1 MNLSQLFT
9 GASRGESRVGEMTG
23 RASTVAQNLHTA
35 EVNRQIRSLVPG
47 QTLRGEIVSRNGG
60 EIQIRISEDMVLNA
74 KVDQSIHLDI
84 GQNVTFEVKS
94 NGAALSLSPLF
105 TNISADVNVLKA
117 LEMAGL
123 PVNETSV
130 SMTKQLMEAGLPVN
144 RSSLQQIYREINS
157 FPEYEVSDVIN
168 LHRLQLPV
176 NETNLQQMAAYRN
189 MNHQLLNAISDVLE
203 LLPQAAEAMQE
214 SGNTDGWTALYR
226 ALLPQ
231 MPETAETAEMTEAP
245 EAVPTP
251 ETAKTPQETEADMR
265 QAASEIAQRSLPEA
279 GQTITEKALQEITE
293 GTVQQTGPENNVET
307 QRVSADVQRILG
319 FIERMELSPQEK
331 AQLTEQFLQLA
342 KGGAEE
348 DSFFKLAQNLLELAD
363 RGGQTGRAVR
373 ELFSDKA
380 FQKLFTE
387 QLKEQWTLRPEEVAQ
402 SEKVEELYRR
412 MDRQLKGL
420 QMALDAGG
428 QGESAAFKAV
438 TNLSQNLDFMN
449 QINQMYSYI
458 QLPLQLKGSDAHG
471 DLYVYTNKRSLAE
484 NDGKVSALL
493 HLDMEHLGALD
504 VYVTMESGKVATKFT
519 VADDAT
525 LDFLETHMDI
535 LTQRLKK
542 RGYDCSVSMTTAE
555 KKEPSAAGGLA
566 PLLQQTGGG
575 LVTRYAFDVRT

>member
-9 GASRGESRVGEMTG
+9 GASRGDNRVGEMPG
-23 RASTVAQNLHTA
+23 RSTLAQNLHTA
-35 EVNRQIRSLVPG
+35 DVNRQIRSLVPG

-60 EIQIRISEDMVLNA
+60 EIQIRISDDMVLNA
-74 KVDQSIHLDI
+74 RVDQNIHLDI

-94 NGAALSLSPLF
+94 NGSALSLSPLF

-144 RSSLQQIYREINS
+144 RGSLLQIYREINS

-176 NETNLQQMAAYRN
+176 NEANLQQMAAYRN
-189 MNHQLLNAISDVLE
+189 MNHQLLHSISDVLE
-203 LLPQAAEAMQE
+203 LLPQSAEAMQE
-214 SGNTDGWTALYR
+214 SGNADGWTALYR

-231 MPETAETAEMTEAP
+231 TAETGEIPEAMPAP
-245 EAVPTP
+245 ETVQ
-251 ETAKTPQETEADMR
+251 TPQETEASMR

-279 GQTITEKALQEITE
+279 GQTVTEKTIQEITE
-293 GTVQQTGPENNVET
+293 GAAQQISPDGSNET
-307 QRVSADVQRILG
+307 QQVSADVQRMLA
-319 FIERMELSPQEK
+319 FVERMELPPQEK
-331 AQLTEQFLQLA
+331 MQLTEQFLQLVQ
-342 KGGAEE
+342 GGTEHG
-348 DSFFKLAQNLLELAD
+348 SFFQLAEKLLELAD

-373 ELFSDKA
+373 EIFSDKA
-380 FQKLFTE
+380 FQKLLTE

-412 MDRQLKGL
+412 MNRQLRGL
-420 QMALDAGG
+420 LQALDTGG

-449 QINQMYSYI
+449 QINQMYSYV

-484 NDGKVSALL
+484 NDGRVSALL

-504 VYVTMESGKVATKFT
+504 VYVTLESGKVATKFT

-525 LDFLETHMDI
+525 LDFLEAHMDI

-542 RGYDCSVSMTTAE
+542 RGYDCSVSMMTAQ
-555 KKEPSAAGGLA
+555 KKEPPAAGGLA

-575 LVTRYAFDVRT
+575 LLTRYAFDVRT

>member
-23 RASTVAQNLHTA
+23 RATVAQNLHTA
-35 EVNRQIRSLVPG
+35 DVNRQIRSLVPG

-144 RSSLQQIYREINS
+144 RNSLQQIYREINS

-203 LLPQAAEAMQE
+203 LLPQSAEAMQE
-214 SGNTDGWTALYR
+214 SGNADGWTALYR
-226 ALLPQ
+226 ALLPE
-231 MPETAETAEMTEAP
+231 MAETAEMAETP

-251 ETAKTPQETEADMR
+251 ETAQTPQATEEGIR
-265 QAASEIAQRSLPEA
+265 QAASEIAQGSLPEA
-279 GQTITEKALQEITE
+279 GQTTAEKIVQEITE
-293 GTVQQTGPENNVET
+293 GTVQQTSPENNQET
-307 QRVSADVQRILG
+307 QRVGADVQRMLG
-319 FIERMELSPQEK
+319 LIERMELSSQEK
-331 AQLTEQFLQLA
+331 TQLTEQFLQLA
-342 KGGAEE
+342 QDGTEKG
-348 DSFFKLAQNLLELAD
+348 SFFKLAQNLLELAD

-373 ELFSDKA
+373 EIFSDKA

-387 QLKEQWTLRPEEVAQ
+387 QLKEQWTLRPEDVAQ

-420 QMALDAGG
+420 QLALDTGG

-504 VYVTMESGKVATKFT
+504 VYVTLESGKVATKFT

-525 LDFLETHMDI
+525 LDFLEAHMDI

>member
-23 RASTVAQNLHTA
+23 RATVAQNLHTA
-35 EVNRQIRSLVPG
+35 DVNRQIRSLVPG

-144 RSSLQQIYREINS
+144 RNSLQQIYREINS

-203 LLPQAAEAMQE
+203 LLPQSAEAMQE
-214 SGNTDGWTALYR
+214 SGNADGWTALYR

-231 MPETAETAEMTEAP
+231 MAGAAETAEMAGAP

-251 ETAKTPQETEADMR
+251 ETAQTPQATEEGIR
-265 QAASEIAQRSLPEA
+265 QAASEIAQGSLPEA
-279 GQTITEKALQEITE
+279 GQTTAEKIIQEITE
-293 GTVQQTGPENNVET
+293 GTVQQTSQEP
-307 QRVSADVQRILG
+307 QRVGADVQRMLG
-319 FIERMELSPQEK
+319 LIERMELSPHEK
-331 AQLTEQFLQLA
+331 TQLTEQFLQLA
-342 KGGAEE
+342 QDGTEKG
-348 DSFFKLAQNLLELAD
+348 SFFKLAQNLLELAD

-373 ELFSDKA
+373 EIFSDKA

-387 QLKEQWTLRPEEVAQ
+387 QLKEQWTLRPEDVAQ

-420 QMALDAGG
+420 QLALDTGG

-504 VYVTMESGKVATKFT
+504 VYVTLESGKVATKFT

-525 LDFLETHMDI
+525 LDFLEAHMDI

>member
-9 GASRGESRVGEMTG
+9 GASRGDNRVGEMPG
-23 RASTVAQNLHTA
+23 RSTLAQNLHTA
-35 EVNRQIRSLVPG
+35 DVNRQIRSLVPG

-60 EIQIRISEDMVLNA
+60 EIQIRISDDMVLNA
-74 KVDQSIHLDI
+74 RVDQNIHLDI

-94 NGAALSLSPLF
+94 NGSALSLSPLF

-144 RSSLQQIYREINS
+144 RGSLQQIYREINS

-176 NETNLQQMAAYRN
+176 NEANLQQMAAYRN
-189 MNHQLLNAISDVLE
+189 MNHQLLHSISDVLE

-214 SGNTDGWTALYR
+214 SGSADGWTALYR

-231 MPETAETAEMTEAP
+231 TAETGEVP
-245 EAVPTP
+245 EAMPAS
-251 ETAKTPQETEADMR
+251 ETVQTPQETEASMR

-279 GQTITEKALQEITE
+279 GQTVTEKTIQEITE
-293 GTVQQTGPENNVET
+293 GAAQQISPDGSNET
-307 QRVSADVQRILG
+307 QQVSADVQRMLA
-319 FIERMELSPQEK
+319 FVERMELPPQEK
-331 AQLTEQFLQLA
+331 MQLTEQFLQLVQ
-342 KGGAEE
+342 GGTEHG
-348 DSFFKLAQNLLELAD
+348 SFFQLAEKLLELAD

-373 ELFSDKA
+373 EIFSDKA
-380 FQKLFTE
+380 FQKLLTE

-412 MDRQLKGL
+412 MNRQLRGL
-420 QMALDAGG
+420 LQALDTGG

-449 QINQMYSYI
+449 QINQMYSYV

-484 NDGKVSALL
+484 NDGRVSALL

-504 VYVTMESGKVATKFT
+504 VYVTLESGKVATKFT

-525 LDFLETHMDI
+525 LDFLEAHMDI

-542 RGYDCSVSMTTAE
+542 RGYDCSVSMMTAE
-555 KKEPSAAGGLA
+555 KKEPPAAGGLA

-575 LVTRYAFDVRT
+575 LLTRYAFDVRT

>member
-9 GASRGESRVGEMTG
+9 GASRGENRVGEMPG
-23 RASTVAQNLHTA
+23 RSTLAQNLHTA
-35 EVNRQIRSLVPG
+35 DVNRQIRSLVPG

-60 EIQIRISEDMVLNA
+60 EIQIRISDDMVLNA
-74 KVDQSIHLDI
+74 RVDQSIHLDI

-94 NGAALSLSPLF
+94 NGSALSLSPLF

-144 RSSLQQIYREINS
+144 RNSLQQIYREINS

-189 MNHQLLNAISDVLE
+189 MNHQLRHAISDVLE

-214 SGNTDGWTALYR
+214 SGSTDGWTALYR

-231 MPETAETAEMTEAP
+231 VTETGDAP
-245 EAVPTP
+245 EAMPVP
-251 ETAKTPQETEADMR
+251 ENVQTPQEIEANMR
-265 QAASEIAQRSLPEA
+265 QAAAEIAQESLPEA
-279 GQTITEKALQEITE
+279 GQTTVTEEAIQELTE
-293 GTVQQTGPENNVET
+293 GTAQQINPESGQET
-307 QRVSADVQRILG
+307 QPVSADVQRMLA
-319 FIERMELSPQEK
+319 FVERMELSPQEK
-331 AQLTEQFLQLA
+331 TQLTEQFLQLA
-342 KGGAEE
+342 QGGKENG
-348 DSFFKLAQNLLELAD
+348 SFFQLAEKLLGLAD

-373 ELFSDKA
+373 EIFSDKA

-412 MDRQLKGL
+412 MNRQLRGL
-420 QMALDAGG
+420 LQALDTGG

-449 QINQMYSYI
+449 QINQMYSYV

-484 NDGKVSALL
+484 SDGKVSALL

-504 VYVTMESGKVATKFT
+504 VYVTLESGRVATKFT

-525 LDFLETHMDI
+525 LDFLEAHMDI

-542 RGYDCSVSMTTAE
+542 RGYDCSVSLTTAE

-575 LVTRYAFDVRT
+575 LLTRYAFDVRT

>member
-9 GASRGESRVGEMTG
+9 GASRGESHIGEMTG
-23 RASTVAQNLHTA
+23 RATVAQNLHTA
-35 EVNRQIRSLVPG
+35 DVNRQIRSLVPG

-157 FPEYEVSDVIN
+157 FPEYEASDVIN

-214 SGNTDGWTALYR
+214 SGNADGWTALYR

-231 MPETAETAEMTEAP
+231 MAETAETAEAP

-251 ETAKTPQETEADMR
+251 ETAQTPQEIEEGMR
-265 QAASEIAQRSLPEA
+265 QAASEIARRSLPEA
-279 GQTITEKALQEITE
+279 GQTTLEKTVLEIAE
-293 GTVQQTGPENNVET
+293 GTVQQTSTENSQGT
-307 QRVSADVQRILG
+307 QRVGADVQRMLG
-319 FIERMELSPQEK
+319 LIERMELSPHEK
-331 AQLTEQFLQLA
+331 TQLTEQFLQLA
-342 KGGAEE
+342 QDGTEKG
-348 DSFFKLAQNLLELAD
+348 SFFKLAQNLLVLAD
-363 RGGQTGRAVR
+363 RRGQTGRAVR
-373 ELFSDKA
+373 EIFSDRA

-387 QLKEQWTLRPEEVAQ
+387 QLKEQWTLRPEDVAQ
-402 SEKVEELYRR
+402 SEKVVELYRR

-420 QMALDAGG
+420 QLALDTGG

-525 LDFLETHMDI
+525 LDFLEAHMDI
-535 LTQRLKK
+535 LTQRLKR
-542 RGYDCSVSMTTAE
+542 RGYDCSVSMTTAK

>member
-157 FPEYEVSDVIN
+157 FPEYEVSDVSN

-189 MNHQLLNAISDVLE
+189 MNHQLLHSISDVLE

-214 SGNTDGWTALYR
+214 SGNADGWTALYR

-231 MPETAETAEMTEAP
+231 TAETGEIPEAMPAP
-245 EAVPTP
+245 ETVQ
-251 ETAKTPQETEADMR
+251 TPQETEASMR

-279 GQTITEKALQEITE
+279 GQTVTEKTIQEITE
-293 GTVQQTGPENNVET
+293 GAAQQISPDGSNET
-307 QRVSADVQRILG
+307 QQVSADVQRMLA
-319 FIERMELSPQEK
+319 FVERMELPPQEK
-331 AQLTEQFLQLA
+331 MQLTEQFLQLVQ
-342 KGGAEE
+342 GGTEHGSFLQLAE
-348 DSFFKLAQNLLELAD
+348 KLLELAD

-373 ELFSDKA
+373 EIFSDKA
-380 FQKLFTE
+380 FQKLLTE

-412 MDRQLKGL
+412 MNRQLRGL
-420 QMALDAGG
+420 LQALDTGG

-449 QINQMYSYI
+449 QINQMYSYV

-504 VYVTMESGKVATKFT
+504 VYVTLESGKVATKFT

-525 LDFLETHMDI
+525 LDFLEAHMDI

>member
-9 GASRGESRVGEMTG
+9 GASRGDNRVGEMPG
-23 RASTVAQNLHTA
+23 RSTLAQNLHTA
-35 EVNRQIRSLVPG
+35 DVNRQIRSLVPG

-60 EIQIRISEDMVLNA
+60 EIQIRISDDMVLNA
-74 KVDQSIHLDI
+74 RVDQNIHLDI

-94 NGAALSLSPLF
+94 NGSALSLSPLF

-144 RSSLQQIYREINS
+144 RGSLQQIYREINS

-176 NETNLQQMAAYRN
+176 NEANLQQMAAYRN
-189 MNHQLLNAISDVLE
+189 MNHQLLHSISDVLE

-214 SGNTDGWTALYR
+214 SGSADGWTALYR

-231 MPETAETAEMTEAP
+231 TAETGEVP
-245 EAVPTP
+245 EAMPAS
-251 ETAKTPQETEADMR
+251 ETVQTPQETEASMR

-279 GQTITEKALQEITE
+279 GQTVTEKTIQEITE
-293 GTVQQTGPENNVET
+293 GVAQQISPESGQET
-307 QRVSADVQRILG
+307 QQVSADVQRMLA
-319 FIERMELSPQEK
+319 FVERMELPPQEK
-331 AQLTEQFLQLA
+331 MQLTEQFLQLVQ
-342 KGGAEE
+342 GGTEHGSFLQLAE
-348 DSFFKLAQNLLELAD
+348 KLLELAD

-373 ELFSDKA
+373 EIFSDKA
-380 FQKLFTE
+380 FQKLLTE

-412 MDRQLKGL
+412 MNRQLRGL
-420 QMALDAGG
+420 LQALDTGG

-449 QINQMYSYI
+449 QINQMYSYV

-484 NDGKVSALL
+484 NDGRVSALL

-504 VYVTMESGKVATKFT
+504 VYVTLESGKVATKFT

-525 LDFLETHMDI
+525 LDFLEAHMDI

-542 RGYDCSVSMTTAE
+542 RGYDCSVSMMTAE
-555 KKEPSAAGGLA
+555 KKEPPAAGGLA

-575 LVTRYAFDVRT
+575 LLTRYAFDVRT

>member
-9 GASRGESRVGEMTG
+9 GASRGDNRVGEMPG
-23 RASTVAQNLHTA
+23 RSTLAQNLHTA
-35 EVNRQIRSLVPG
+35 DVNRQIRSLVPG

-60 EIQIRISEDMVLNA
+60 EIQIRISDDMVLNA
-74 KVDQSIHLDI
+74 RVDQNIHLDI

-94 NGAALSLSPLF
+94 NGSALSLSPLF

-144 RSSLQQIYREINS
+144 RNSLQQIYREINS

-176 NETNLQQMAAYRN
+176 NEANLQQMAAYRN
-189 MNHQLLNAISDVLE
+189 MNHQLLHSISDVLE

-214 SGNTDGWTALYR
+214 SGNADGWTALYR

-231 MPETAETAEMTEAP
+231 TAETGEIPEAMPAP
-245 EAVPTP
+245 ETVQ
-251 ETAKTPQETEADMR
+251 TPQETEASMR

-279 GQTITEKALQEITE
+279 GQTVTEKTIQEIPE
-293 GTVQQTGPENNVET
+293 GAAQQISPDGSNET
-307 QRVSADVQRILG
+307 QQVSADVQRMLA
-319 FIERMELSPQEK
+319 FVERMELPPQEK
-331 AQLTEQFLQLA
+331 MQLTEQFLQLVQ
-342 KGGAEE
+342 GGTEHG
-348 DSFFKLAQNLLELAD
+348 SFFQLAEKLLELAD

-373 ELFSDKA
+373 EIFSDKA
-380 FQKLFTE
+380 FQKLLTE

-412 MDRQLKGL
+412 MNRQLRGL
-420 QMALDAGG
+420 LQALDTGG

-449 QINQMYSYI
+449 QINQMYSYV

-484 NDGKVSALL
+484 NDGRVSALL

-504 VYVTMESGKVATKFT
+504 VYVTLESGKVATKFT

-525 LDFLETHMDI
+525 LDFLEAHMDI

-542 RGYDCSVSMTTAE
+542 RGYDCSVSMMTAE
-555 KKEPSAAGGLA
+555 KKEPPAAGGLA

-575 LVTRYAFDVRT
+575 LLTRYAFDVRT

>member
-9 GASRGESRVGEMTG
+9 GASRGDNRVGEMPG
-23 RASTVAQNLHTA
+23 RSTLAQNLHTA
-35 EVNRQIRSLVPG
+35 DVNRQIRSLVPG

-60 EIQIRISEDMVLNA
+60 EIQIRISDDMVLNA
-74 KVDQSIHLDI
+74 RVDQNIHLDI

-94 NGAALSLSPLF
+94 NGSALSLSPLF

-144 RSSLQQIYREINS
+144 RGSLQQIYREINS

-176 NETNLQQMAAYRN
+176 NEANLQQMAAYRN
-189 MNHQLLNAISDVLE
+189 MNHQLLHSISDVLE

-214 SGNTDGWTALYR
+214 SGNADGWTALYR

-231 MPETAETAEMTEAP
+231 TAETGEIPEAMPAP
-245 EAVPTP
+245 ETVQ
-251 ETAKTPQETEADMR
+251 TPQETEASMR

-279 GQTITEKALQEITE
+279 GQTVTEKTIQEITE
-293 GTVQQTGPENNVET
+293 GAAQQISPDGSNET
-307 QRVSADVQRILG
+307 QQVSADVQRMLA
-319 FIERMELSPQEK
+319 FVERMELPPQEK
-331 AQLTEQFLQLA
+331 MQLTEQFLQLVQ
-342 KGGAEE
+342 GGTEHG
-348 DSFFKLAQNLLELAD
+348 SFFQLAEKLLELAD

-373 ELFSDKA
+373 EIFSDKA
-380 FQKLFTE
+380 FQKLLTE

-412 MDRQLKGL
+412 MNRQLRGL
-420 QMALDAGG
+420 QQALDTGG

-449 QINQMYSYI
+449 QINQMYSYV

-484 NDGKVSALL
+484 NDGRVSALL

-504 VYVTMESGKVATKFT
+504 VYVTLESGKVATKFT

-525 LDFLETHMDI
+525 LDFLEAHMDI

-542 RGYDCSVSMTTAE
+542 RGYDCSVSMMTAE
-555 KKEPSAAGGLA
+555 KKEPPAAGGLA

-575 LVTRYAFDVRT
+575 LLTRYAFDVRT

>member
-9 GASRGESRVGEMTG
+9 GASRGDNRVGEMPG
-23 RASTVAQNLHTA
+23 RSTLAQNLHTA
-35 EVNRQIRSLVPG
+35 DVNRQIRSLVPG

-60 EIQIRISEDMVLNA
+60 EIQIRISDDMVLNA
-74 KVDQSIHLDI
+74 RVDQNIHLDI

-94 NGAALSLSPLF
+94 NGSALSLSPLF

-144 RSSLQQIYREINS
+144 RNSLQQIYREINS

-189 MNHQLLNAISDVLE
+189 MNHQLLHAISDVLE

-214 SGNTDGWTALYR
+214 SGNAGGWTALYR

-231 MPETAETAEMTEAP
+231 TAEAGEVP
-245 EAVPTP
+245 EAMPAS
-251 ETAKTPQETEADMR
+251 ETVQTPQEMEPSMR
-265 QAASEIAQRSLPEA
+265 QAASEIAQKSLPEA
-279 GQTITEKALQEITE
+279 GQTVTEKTIQEIME
-293 GTVQQTGPENNVET
+293 GAAQQISPESGQET
-307 QRVSADVQRILG
+307 QPVSADVQRMLA
-319 FIERMELSPQEK
+319 FVERMELSPQEK
-331 AQLTEQFLQLA
+331 MQLTEQFLQLA
-342 KGGAEE
+342 QGGTENGNFFRLAE
-348 DSFFKLAQNLLELAD
+348 NLLKLAD
-363 RGGQTGRAVR
+363 RGGQTGGAVR
-373 ELFSDKA
+373 EIFSDKA

-412 MDRQLKGL
+412 MNRQLRGL
-420 QMALDAGG
+420 LQALDTGG

-449 QINQMYSYI
+449 QINQMYSYV

-504 VYVTMESGKVATKFT
+504 VYVTLESGKVATKFT

-525 LDFLETHMDI
+525 LDFLEAHMDI

-555 KKEPSAAGGLA
+555 KKEPPAAGGLA

-575 LVTRYAFDVRT
+575 LLTRYAFDVRT

>member
-9 GASRGESRVGEMTG
+9 GASRGDNRVGEMPG
-23 RASTVAQNLHTA
+23 RSTLAQNLHTA
-35 EVNRQIRSLVPG
+35 DVNRQIRSLVPG

-60 EIQIRISEDMVLNA
+60 EIQIRISDDMVLNA
-74 KVDQSIHLDI
+74 RVDQNIHLDI

-94 NGAALSLSPLF
+94 NGSALSLSPLF

-144 RSSLQQIYREINS
+144 RNSLQQIYREINS

-176 NETNLQQMAAYRN
+176 NEANLQQMAAYRN
-189 MNHQLLNAISDVLE
+189 MNHQLLHSISDVLE

-214 SGNTDGWTALYR
+214 SGNADGWTALYR

-231 MPETAETAEMTEAP
+231 TAETGEIPEAMPAP
-245 EAVPTP
+245 ETVQ
-251 ETAKTPQETEADMR
+251 TPQETEASMR

-279 GQTITEKALQEITE
+279 GQTVTEKTIQEITE
-293 GTVQQTGPENNVET
+293 GAAQQISPDGSNET
-307 QRVSADVQRILG
+307 QQVSADVQRMLA
-319 FIERMELSPQEK
+319 FVERMELPPQEK
-331 AQLTEQFLQLA
+331 MQLTEQFLQLA
-342 KGGAEE
+342 QGGTEHGSFLQLAE
-348 DSFFKLAQNLLELAD
+348 KLLELAD

-373 ELFSDKA
+373 EIFSDKA
-380 FQKLFTE
+380 FQKLLTE

-412 MDRQLKGL
+412 MNRQLRGL
-420 QMALDAGG
+420 LQALDTGG
-428 QGESAAFKAV
+428 QGESAAFRAV

-449 QINQMYSYI
+449 QINQMYSYV

-484 NDGKVSALL
+484 NDGRVSALL

-504 VYVTMESGKVATKFT
+504 VYVTLESGKVATKFT

-525 LDFLETHMDI
+525 LDFLEAHMDI

-542 RGYDCSVSMTTAE
+542 RGYDCSVSMMTAE
-555 KKEPSAAGGLA
+555 KKEPPAAGGLA

-575 LVTRYAFDVRT
+575 LLTRYAFDVRT

>member
-9 GASRGESRVGEMTG
+9 GASRGDNRVGEMPG
-23 RASTVAQNLHTA
+23 RSTLAQNLHTA
-35 EVNRQIRSLVPG
+35 DVNRQIRSLVPG

-60 EIQIRISEDMVLNA
+60 EIQIRISDDMVLNA
-74 KVDQSIHLDI
+74 RVDQNIHLDI

-94 NGAALSLSPLF
+94 NGSALSLSPLF

-144 RSSLQQIYREINS
+144 RGSLLQIYREINS

-176 NETNLQQMAAYRN
+176 NEANLQQMAAYRN
-189 MNHQLLNAISDVLE
+189 MNHQLLHSISDVLE

-214 SGNTDGWTALYR
+214 SGNADGWTALYR

-231 MPETAETAEMTEAP
+231 TAETGEIQEAMPAP
-245 EAVPTP
+245 ETVQ
-251 ETAKTPQETEADMR
+251 TPQETEASMR

-279 GQTITEKALQEITE
+279 GQTVTEKAIQEITE
-293 GTVQQTGPENNVET
+293 GAAQQISPDGSNET
-307 QRVSADVQRILG
+307 QQVSADVQRMLA
-319 FIERMELSPQEK
+319 FVERMELPPQEK
-331 AQLTEQFLQLA
+331 MQLTEQFLQLVQ
-342 KGGAEE
+342 GGTEHG
-348 DSFFKLAQNLLELAD
+348 SFFQLAEKLLELAD

-373 ELFSDKA
+373 EIFSDKA
-380 FQKLFTE
+380 FQKLLTE

-412 MDRQLKGL
+412 MNRQLRGL
-420 QMALDAGG
+420 LQALDTGG

-449 QINQMYSYI
+449 QINQMYSYV

-484 NDGKVSALL
+484 NDGRVSALL

-504 VYVTMESGKVATKFT
+504 VYVTLESGKVATKFT

-525 LDFLETHMDI
+525 LDFLEAHMDI

-542 RGYDCSVSMTTAE
+542 RGYDCSVSMMTAE
-555 KKEPSAAGGLA
+555 KKEPPAAGGLA

-575 LVTRYAFDVRT
+575 LLTRYAFDVRT

>member
-9 GASRGESRVGEMTG
+9 GASRGDNRVGEMPG
-23 RASTVAQNLHTA
+23 RSTLAQNLHTA
-35 EVNRQIRSLVPG
+35 DVNRQIRSLVPG

-60 EIQIRISEDMVLNA
+60 EIQIRISDDMVLNA
-74 KVDQSIHLDI
+74 RVDQNIHLDI

-94 NGAALSLSPLF
+94 NGSALSLSPLF

-144 RSSLQQIYREINS
+144 RGSLQQIYREINS

-176 NETNLQQMAAYRN
+176 NEANLQQMAAYRN
-189 MNHQLLNAISDVLE
+189 MNHQLLHSISDVLE

-214 SGNTDGWTALYR
+214 SGNADALYR

-231 MPETAETAEMTEAP
+231 TAETGEIPEAMPAP
-245 EAVPTP
+245 ETVQ
-251 ETAKTPQETEADMR
+251 TPQETEASMR

-279 GQTITEKALQEITE
+279 GQTVTEKTIQEITE
-293 GTVQQTGPENNVET
+293 GAAQQISPDGSNET
-307 QRVSADVQRILG
+307 QQVSADVQRMLA
-319 FIERMELSPQEK
+319 FVERMELPPQEK
-331 AQLTEQFLQLA
+331 MQLTEQFLQLVQ
-342 KGGAEE
+342 GGTEHG
-348 DSFFKLAQNLLELAD
+348 SFFQLAEKLLELAD

-373 ELFSDKA
+373 EIFSDKA
-380 FQKLFTE
+380 FQKLLTE

-412 MDRQLKGL
+412 MNRQLRGL
-420 QMALDAGG
+420 LQALDTGG

-449 QINQMYSYI
+449 QINQMYSYV

-484 NDGKVSALL
+484 NDGRVSALL

-504 VYVTMESGKVATKFT
+504 VYVTLESGKVATKFT

-525 LDFLETHMDI
+525 LDFLEAHMDI

-542 RGYDCSVSMTTAE
+542 RGYDCSVSMMTAE
-555 KKEPSAAGGLA
+555 KKEPPAAGGLA

-575 LVTRYAFDVRT
+575 LLTRYAFDVRT

>member
-9 GASRGESRVGEMTG
+9 GASRGENRVGEMPS
-23 RASTVAQNLHTA
+23 RSTLAQNLHTA
-35 EVNRQIRSLVPG
+35 DVNRQIRSLVPG

-60 EIQIRISEDMVLNA
+60 EIQIRISDDMVLNA
-74 KVDQSIHLDI
+74 RVDQNIHLDI

-94 NGAALSLSPLF
+94 NGSALSLSPLF

-144 RSSLQQIYREINS
+144 RGSLQQIYREINS

-176 NETNLQQMAAYRN
+176 NEANLQQMAAYRN
-189 MNHQLLNAISDVLE
+189 MNHQLLHSISDVLE

-214 SGNTDGWTALYR
+214 SGNADGWTALYR

-231 MPETAETAEMTEAP
+231 TAETGEIPEAMPAP
-245 EAVPTP
+245 ETVQ
-251 ETAKTPQETEADMR
+251 TPQETEASMR

-279 GQTITEKALQEITE
+279 GQTVTEKTIQEITE
-293 GTVQQTGPENNVET
+293 GAAQQISPDGSNET
-307 QRVSADVQRILG
+307 QQVSADVQRMLA
-319 FIERMELSPQEK
+319 FVERMELPPQEK
-331 AQLTEQFLQLA
+331 MQLTEQFLQLA
-342 KGGAEE
+342 QGGTEHG
-348 DSFFKLAQNLLELAD
+348 SFFQLAEKLLELAD

-373 ELFSDKA
+373 EIFSDKA
-380 FQKLFTE
+380 FQKLLTE

-412 MDRQLKGL
+412 MNRQLRGL
-420 QMALDAGG
+420 LQALDTGG

-449 QINQMYSYI
+449 QINQMYSYV

-484 NDGKVSALL
+484 NDGRVSALL

-504 VYVTMESGKVATKFT
+504 VYVTLESGKVATKFT

-525 LDFLETHMDI
+525 LDFLEAHMDI

-542 RGYDCSVSMTTAE
+542 RGYDCSVSMMTAE
-555 KKEPSAAGGLA
+555 KKEPPAAGGLA

-575 LVTRYAFDVRT
+575 LLTRYAFDVRT

>member
-9 GASRGESRVGEMTG
+9 GASRGDNRVGEMPG
-23 RASTVAQNLHTA
+23 RSTLAQNLHTA
-35 EVNRQIRSLVPG
+35 DVNRQIRSLVPG

-60 EIQIRISEDMVLNA
+60 EIQIRISDDMVLNA
-74 KVDQSIHLDI
+74 RVDQNIHLDI

-94 NGAALSLSPLF
+94 NGSALSLSPLF

-144 RSSLQQIYREINS
+144 RGSLQQIYREINS

-176 NETNLQQMAAYRN
+176 NEANLQQMAAYRN
-189 MNHQLLNAISDVLE
+189 MNHQLLHSISDVLE

-214 SGNTDGWTALYR
+214 SGNADGWTALYR

-231 MPETAETAEMTEAP
+231 TAETGEIPEAMPAP
-245 EAVPTP
+245 ETVQ
-251 ETAKTPQETEADMR
+251 TPQETEASMR

-279 GQTITEKALQEITE
+279 GQTVTEKTIQEITE
-293 GTVQQTGPENNVET
+293 GAAQQISPDGSNET
-307 QRVSADVQRILG
+307 QQVSADVQRMLA
-319 FIERMELSPQEK
+319 FVERMELLPQEK
-331 AQLTEQFLQLA
+331 MQLTEQFLQLVQ
-342 KGGAEE
+342 GGTEHG
-348 DSFFKLAQNLLELAD
+348 SFFQLAEKLLELAD

-373 ELFSDKA
+373 EIFSDKA
-380 FQKLFTE
+380 FQKLLTE

-412 MDRQLKGL
+412 MNRQLRGL
-420 QMALDAGG
+420 LQALDTGG

-449 QINQMYSYI
+449 QINQMYSYV

-484 NDGKVSALL
+484 NDGRVSALL

-504 VYVTMESGKVATKFT
+504 VYVTLESGKVATKFT

-525 LDFLETHMDI
+525 LDFLEAHMDI

-542 RGYDCSVSMTTAE
+542 RGYDCSVSMMTAE
-555 KKEPSAAGGLA
+555 KKEPPAAGGLA

-575 LVTRYAFDVRT
+575 LLTRYAFDVRT

>member
-1 MNLSQLFT
+1 
-9 GASRGESRVGEMTG
+9 
-23 RASTVAQNLHTA
+23 
-35 EVNRQIRSLVPG
+35 
-47 QTLRGEIVSRNGG
+47 
-60 EIQIRISEDMVLNA
+60 
-74 KVDQSIHLDI
+74 
-84 GQNVTFEVKS
+84 
-94 NGAALSLSPLF
+94 
-105 TNISADVNVLKA
+105 
-117 LEMAGL
+117 MAGL

-144 RSSLQQIYREINS
+144 RNSLQQIYREINS

-214 SGNTDGWTALYR
+214 SGSTDGWTALYR

-231 MPETAETAEMTEAP
+231 MAEAP

-251 ETAKTPQETEADMR
+251 ETAQTPQEIEEGMR
-265 QAASEIAQRSLPEA
+265 QAASEIARRSLPEA
-279 GQTITEKALQEITE
+279 GQATLEKTVLEIAE
-293 GTVQQTGPENNVET
+293 GTVQQTSTENSQEP
-307 QRVSADVQRILG
+307 QRVGADVQRMLG
-319 FIERMELSPQEK
+319 LIERMELSPQEK
-331 AQLTEQFLQLA
+331 TQLTEQFLQLA
-342 KGGAEE
+342 QDGTEKG
-348 DSFFKLAQNLLELAD
+348 SFFKLAQNLLELAD

-373 ELFSDKA
+373 EIFSDKA

-387 QLKEQWTLRPEEVAQ
+387 QLKEQWTLRPEDVAQ
-402 SEKVEELYRR
+402 SEKVEERYRR

-420 QMALDAGG
+420 QLALDTGG

-458 QLPLQLKGSDAHG
+458 QLPLQLKDSDAHG

-504 VYVTMESGKVATKFT
+504 VYVTLESGKVATKFT

-525 LDFLETHMDI
+525 LDFLEAHMDI

>member
-9 GASRGESRVGEMTG
+9 GASRGENRVGEMPG
-23 RASTVAQNLHTA
+23 RSTLAQNLHTA
-35 EVNRQIRSLVPG
+35 DVNRQLRSLAPG

-60 EIQIRISEDMVLNA
+60 EIQIRISDDMVLNA
-74 KVDQSIHLDI
+74 RVDQSIHLDI

-94 NGAALSLSPLF
+94 NGSALSLSPLF

-144 RSSLQQIYREINS
+144 RNSLQQIYREINS

-176 NETNLQQMAAYRN
+176 NETNLQQMVAYRN
-189 MNHQLLNAISDVLE
+189 MNHQLLHAISDVLE

-214 SGNTDGWTALYR
+214 SGSADGWTALYR

-231 MPETAETAEMTEAP
+231 LAETAEMGEM
-245 EAVPTP
+245 P
-251 ETAKTPQETEADMR
+251 ETMQTPQETEAGMR

-279 GQTITEKALQEITE
+279 GQTTAEETIQELPE
-293 GTVQQTGPENNVET
+293 GAAQQINPESGQET
-307 QRVSADVQRILG
+307 QPVNADVQRLLA
-319 FIERMELSPQEK
+319 FVERMELLPQEK
-331 AQLTEQFLQLA
+331 TQLTGQFLQLA
-342 KGGAEE
+342 QGGTENG
-348 DSFFKLAQNLLELAD
+348 SFFQMAENLLKLAD

-373 ELFSDKA
+373 EIFSDKA
-380 FQKLFTE
+380 FQRLFME

-412 MDRQLKGL
+412 MNRQLRGL
-420 QMALDAGG
+420 QQALDTGG

-449 QINQMYSYI
+449 QINQMYSYV

-471 DLYVYTNKRSLAE
+471 DLYVYTNKKSLAE

-504 VYVTMESGKVATKFT
+504 VYVTLESGKVATKFT

-525 LDFLETHMDI
+525 LDFLEAHMDI

-575 LVTRYAFDVRT
+575 LLTRYAFDVRT

>member
-9 GASRGESRVGEMTG
+9 GASRGDNRVGEMPG
-23 RASTVAQNLHTA
+23 RSTLAQNLHTA
-35 EVNRQIRSLVPG
+35 DVNRQIRSLVPG

-60 EIQIRISEDMVLNA
+60 EIQIRISDDMVLNA
-74 KVDQSIHLDI
+74 RVDQNIHLDI

-94 NGAALSLSPLF
+94 NGSALSLSPLF

-144 RSSLQQIYREINS
+144 RGSLLQIYREINS

-176 NETNLQQMAAYRN
+176 NEANLQQMAAYRN
-189 MNHQLLNAISDVLE
+189 MNHQLLHSISDVLE

-214 SGNTDGWTALYR
+214 SGSADGWTALYR

-231 MPETAETAEMTEAP
+231 TAETGEVPEAMPAP
-245 EAVPTP
+245 ETVQ
-251 ETAKTPQETEADMR
+251 TPQETEASMR

-279 GQTITEKALQEITE
+279 GQTVTEKTIQEITE
-293 GTVQQTGPENNVET
+293 GAAQQISPDGSNET
-307 QRVSADVQRILG
+307 QQVSADVQRMLA
-319 FIERMELSPQEK
+319 FVERMELPPQEK
-331 AQLTEQFLQLA
+331 MQLTEQFLQLA
-342 KGGAEE
+342 QGGTEHGSFLQLAE
-348 DSFFKLAQNLLELAD
+348 KLLELAD

-373 ELFSDKA
+373 EIFSDKA
-380 FQKLFTE
+380 FQKLLTE

-412 MDRQLKGL
+412 MNRQLRGL
-420 QMALDAGG
+420 LQALDTGG

-449 QINQMYSYI
+449 QINQMYSYV

-484 NDGKVSALL
+484 NDGRVSALL

-504 VYVTMESGKVATKFT
+504 VYVTLESGKVATKFT

-525 LDFLETHMDI
+525 LDFLEAHMDI

-542 RGYDCSVSMTTAE
+542 RGYDCSVSMMTAE
-555 KKEPSAAGGLA
+555 KKEPPAAGGLA

-575 LVTRYAFDVRT
+575 LLTRYAFDVRT

>member
-9 GASRGESRVGEMTG
+9 GASRGDNRVGEMPG
-23 RASTVAQNLHTA
+23 RSTLAQNLHTA
-35 EVNRQIRSLVPG
+35 DVNRQIRSLVPG

-60 EIQIRISEDMVLNA
+60 EIQIRISDDMVLNA
-74 KVDQSIHLDI
+74 RVDQNIHLDI

-94 NGAALSLSPLF
+94 NGSALSLSPLF

-144 RSSLQQIYREINS
+144 RGSLQQIYREINS

-189 MNHQLLNAISDVLE
+189 MNHQLLHSISDVLE

-214 SGNTDGWTALYR
+214 SGNADGWTALYR

-231 MPETAETAEMTEAP
+231 TAETGEIPEAMPAP
-245 EAVPTP
+245 ETVQ
-251 ETAKTPQETEADMR
+251 TPQETEASMR

-279 GQTITEKALQEITE
+279 GQTVTEKTIQEITE
-293 GTVQQTGPENNVET
+293 GAAQQISPDGSNET
-307 QRVSADVQRILG
+307 QQVSADVQRMLA
-319 FIERMELSPQEK
+319 FVERMELPPQEK
-331 AQLTEQFLQLA
+331 MQLTEQFLQLVQ
-342 KGGAEE
+342 GGTEHGSFLQLAE
-348 DSFFKLAQNLLELAD
+348 KLLELAD

-373 ELFSDKA
+373 EIFSDKA
-380 FQKLFTE
+380 FQKLLTE

-412 MDRQLKGL
+412 MNRQLRGL
-420 QMALDAGG
+420 LQALDTGG

-449 QINQMYSYI
+449 QINQMYSYV

-484 NDGKVSALL
+484 NDGRVSALL

-504 VYVTMESGKVATKFT
+504 VYVTLESGKVATKFT

-525 LDFLETHMDI
+525 LDFLEAHMDI

-542 RGYDCSVSMTTAE
+542 RGYDCSVSMMTAE
-555 KKEPSAAGGLA
+555 KKEPPAAGGLA

-575 LVTRYAFDVRT
+575 LLTRYAFDVRT

>member
-9 GASRGESRVGEMTG
+9 GASRGESHIGEMTG
-23 RASTVAQNLHTA
+23 RATVAQNLHTA
-35 EVNRQIRSLVPG
+35 DVNRQIRSLVPG

-157 FPEYEVSDVIN
+157 FPEYEASDVIN

-214 SGNTDGWTALYR
+214 SGSTDGWTALYR

-231 MPETAETAEMTEAP
+231 MAEAP

-251 ETAKTPQETEADMR
+251 ETAQTPQEIEEGMR
-265 QAASEIAQRSLPEA
+265 QAASEIARRSLPEA
-279 GQTITEKALQEITE
+279 GQATLEKTVLEIAE
-293 GTVQQTGPENNVET
+293 GTVQQTSTENSQEP
-307 QRVSADVQRILG
+307 QRVGADVQRMLG
-319 FIERMELSPQEK
+319 LIERMELSLHEK
-331 AQLTEQFLQLA
+331 TQLTEQFLQLA
-342 KGGAEE
+342 QSGMEKG
-348 DSFFKLAQNLLELAD
+348 SFFKLAQNLLVLAD

-373 ELFSDKA
+373 EIFSDKA
-380 FQKLFTE
+380 FQKLITE

-412 MDRQLKGL
+412 MNRQLKGL
-420 QMALDAGG
+420 QLALDTGG

-504 VYVTMESGKVATKFT
+504 VYVTLESGKVATKFT

-525 LDFLETHMDI
+525 LDFLEAHMDI

>member
-23 RASTVAQNLHTA
+23 RATVAQNLHTA
-35 EVNRQIRSLVPG
+35 DVNRQIRSLVPG

-144 RSSLQQIYREINS
+144 RNSLQQIYREINS

-203 LLPQAAEAMQE
+203 LLPQSAEAMQE
-214 SGNTDGWTALYR
+214 SGNADGWTALYR

-231 MPETAETAEMTEAP
+231 MAGAP

-251 ETAKTPQETEADMR
+251 ETAQTPQEIEEGMR
-265 QAASEIAQRSLPEA
+265 QAASEIAGRSLPEA
-279 GQTITEKALQEITE
+279 GRTTAEKIVQEITE
-293 GTVQQTGPENNVET
+293 GTVQQTSPENNQET
-307 QRVSADVQRILG
+307 QRVGADVQRMLG
-319 FIERMELSPQEK
+319 LIERMELSSQEK
-331 AQLTEQFLQLA
+331 TQLTEQFLQLA
-342 KGGAEE
+342 QDGTEKG
-348 DSFFKLAQNLLELAD
+348 SFFKLAQNLLELAD

-373 ELFSDKA
+373 EIFSDKA

-387 QLKEQWTLRPEEVAQ
+387 QLKEQWTLRPEDVAQ

-420 QMALDAGG
+420 QLALDTGG

-504 VYVTMESGKVATKFT
+504 VYVTLESGKVATKFT

-525 LDFLETHMDI
+525 LDFLEAHMDI

>member
-23 RASTVAQNLHTA
+23 RATVAQNLHTA
-35 EVNRQIRSLVPG
+35 DVNRQIRSLVPG

-144 RSSLQQIYREINS
+144 RSSLQQIYRAINS

-203 LLPQAAEAMQE
+203 LLPKAAEAMQE

-226 ALLPQ
+226 ALLPE
-231 MPETAETAEMTEAP
+231 MAETAEMAEAP

-251 ETAKTPQETEADMR
+251 ETAQTPQEIEEGMR
-265 QAASEIAQRSLPEA
+265 QAASEIAGRSLPEA
-279 GQTITEKALQEITE
+279 GQTTLEKTVLEIAE
-293 GTVQQTGPENNVET
+293 GTLQRISPENSQET
-307 QRVSADVQRILG
+307 QRVGADVQRMLG
-319 FIERMELSPQEK
+319 LIERMELSPQEK
-331 AQLTEQFLQLA
+331 TQLTEQFLQFA
-342 KGGAEE
+342 QDGTEKG
-348 DSFFKLAQNLLELAD
+348 SFFKLAQNLLDLTD

-373 ELFSDKA
+373 EIFSDKA

-387 QLKEQWTLRPEEVAQ
+387 QLKEQWTLRPEDVAQ

-412 MDRQLKGL
+412 MDRQLKGVQL
-420 QMALDAGG
+420 ALDTGG
-428 QGESAAFKAV
+428 PGESAAFKAV
-438 TNLSQNLDFMN
+438 TNLSPNLDFMN

-525 LDFLETHMDI
+525 LDFLEAHMDI

-555 KKEPSAAGGLA
+555 KKEPSATGGLA

>member
-9 GASRGESRVGEMTG
+9 GASRGENRVGEMPG
-23 RASTVAQNLHTA
+23 RSTLAQNLHTA
-35 EVNRQIRSLVPG
+35 DVNRQIRSLVPG

-60 EIQIRISEDMVLNA
+60 EIQIRISDDMVLNA
-74 KVDQSIHLDI
+74 RVDQNIHLDI

-94 NGAALSLSPLF
+94 NGSALSLSPLF

-144 RSSLQQIYREINS
+144 RGSLQQIYREINS

-176 NETNLQQMAAYRN
+176 NEANLQQMAAYRN
-189 MNHQLLNAISDVLE
+189 MNHQLLHSISDVLE

-214 SGNTDGWTALYR
+214 SGNADGWTALYR

-231 MPETAETAEMTEAP
+231 TAETGEIPEAMPAP
-245 EAVPTP
+245 ETVQ
-251 ETAKTPQETEADMR
+251 TPQETEASMR

-279 GQTITEKALQEITE
+279 GQTVTEKTIQEITE
-293 GTVQQTGPENNVET
+293 GAAQQISPDGSNET
-307 QRVSADVQRILG
+307 QQVSADVQRMLA
-319 FIERMELSPQEK
+319 FVERMELPPQEK
-331 AQLTEQFLQLA
+331 MQLTEQFLQLA
-342 KGGAEE
+342 QGGTEHG
-348 DSFFKLAQNLLELAD
+348 SFFQLAEKLLELAD

-373 ELFSDKA
+373 EIFSDKA
-380 FQKLFTE
+380 FQKLLTE

-412 MDRQLKGL
+412 MNRQLRGL
-420 QMALDAGG
+420 LQALDTGG

-449 QINQMYSYI
+449 QINQMYSYV

-484 NDGKVSALL
+484 NDGRVSALL

-504 VYVTMESGKVATKFT
+504 VYVTLESGKVATKFT

-525 LDFLETHMDI
+525 LDFLEAHMDI

-542 RGYDCSVSMTTAE
+542 RGYDCSVSMMTAE
-555 KKEPSAAGGLA
+555 KKEPPAAGGLA

-575 LVTRYAFDVRT
+575 LLTRYAFDVRT

>member
-9 GASRGESRVGEMTG
+9 GASRGENRVGEMPG
-23 RASTVAQNLHTA
+23 RSTLAQNLHTA
-35 EVNRQIRSLVPG
+35 DVNRQIRSLVPG

-60 EIQIRISEDMVLNA
+60 EIQIRISDDMVLNA
-74 KVDQSIHLDI
+74 RVDQNIHLDI

-94 NGAALSLSPLF
+94 NGSALSLSPLF

-144 RSSLQQIYREINS
+144 RGSLQQIYREINS

-176 NETNLQQMAAYRN
+176 NEANLQQMAAYRN
-189 MNHQLLNAISDVLE
+189 MNHQLLHSISDVLE

-214 SGNTDGWTALYR
+214 SGNADGWTALYR

-231 MPETAETAEMTEAP
+231 TAETGEIPEAMPAP
-245 EAVPTP
+245 ETVQ
-251 ETAKTPQETEADMR
+251 TPQETEASMR

-279 GQTITEKALQEITE
+279 GQTVTEKTIQEITE
-293 GTVQQTGPENNVET
+293 GAAQQISPDGSNET
-307 QRVSADVQRILG
+307 QQVSADVQRMLA
-319 FIERMELSPQEK
+319 FVERMELPPQEK
-331 AQLTEQFLQLA
+331 MQLTEQFLQLVQ
-342 KGGAEE
+342 GGTEHGNFFQLAE
-348 DSFFKLAQNLLELAD
+348 KLLELAD

-373 ELFSDKA
+373 EIFSDKA
-380 FQKLFTE
+380 FQKLLTE

-412 MDRQLKGL
+412 MNRQLRGL
-420 QMALDAGG
+420 LQALDTGG

-449 QINQMYSYI
+449 QINQMYSYV

-484 NDGKVSALL
+484 NDGRVSALL

-504 VYVTMESGKVATKFT
+504 VYVTLESGKVATKFT

-525 LDFLETHMDI
+525 LDFLEAHMDI

-542 RGYDCSVSMTTAE
+542 RGYDCSVSMMTAE
-555 KKEPSAAGGLA
+555 KKEPPAAGGLA

-575 LVTRYAFDVRT
+575 LLTRYAFDVRT

>member
-9 GASRGESRVGEMTG
+9 GASRGDNRVGEMPG
-23 RASTVAQNLHTA
+23 RSTLAQNLHTA
-35 EVNRQIRSLVPG
+35 DVNRQIRSLVPG

-60 EIQIRISEDMVLNA
+60 EIQIRISDDMVLNA
-74 KVDQSIHLDI
+74 RVDQNIHLDI

-94 NGAALSLSPLF
+94 NGSALSLSPLF

-144 RSSLQQIYREINS
+144 RGSLQQIYREINS

-176 NETNLQQMAAYRN
+176 NEANLQQMAAYRN
-189 MNHQLLNAISDVLE
+189 MNHQLLHSISDVLE

-214 SGNTDGWTALYR
+214 SGNADGWTALYR

-231 MPETAETAEMTEAP
+231 TAETGEVQEAMPAP
-245 EAVPTP
+245 ETVQ
-251 ETAKTPQETEADMR
+251 TPQETEASMR

-279 GQTITEKALQEITE
+279 GQTVTEKTIQEITE
-293 GTVQQTGPENNVET
+293 GAAQQISPDGSNET
-307 QRVSADVQRILG
+307 QQVSADVQRMLA
-319 FIERMELSPQEK
+319 FVERMELPPQEK
-331 AQLTEQFLQLA
+331 MQLTEQFLQLVQ
-342 KGGAEE
+342 GGTEHG
-348 DSFFKLAQNLLELAD
+348 SFFQLAEKLLELAD

-373 ELFSDKA
+373 EIFSDKA
-380 FQKLFTE
+380 FQKLLTE

-412 MDRQLKGL
+412 MNRQLRGL
-420 QMALDAGG
+420 LQALDTGG

-449 QINQMYSYI
+449 QINQMYSYV

-484 NDGKVSALL
+484 NDGRVSALL

-504 VYVTMESGKVATKFT
+504 VYVTLESGKVATKFT

-525 LDFLETHMDI
+525 LDFLEAHMDI

-542 RGYDCSVSMTTAE
+542 RGYDCSVSMMTAE
-555 KKEPSAAGGLA
+555 KKEPPAAGGLA

-575 LVTRYAFDVRT
+575 LLTRYAFDVRT

>member
-9 GASRGESRVGEMTG
+9 GASRGDNRVGEMPG
-23 RASTVAQNLHTA
+23 RSTLAQNLHTA
-35 EVNRQIRSLVPG
+35 DVNRQIRSLVPG

-60 EIQIRISEDMVLNA
+60 EIQIRISDDMVLNA
-74 KVDQSIHLDI
+74 RVDQNIHLDI

-94 NGAALSLSPLF
+94 NGSALSLSPLF

-144 RSSLQQIYREINS
+144 RGSLQQIYREINS

-176 NETNLQQMAAYRN
+176 NEANLQQMAAYRN
-189 MNHQLLNAISDVLE
+189 MNHQLLHSISDVLE

-214 SGNTDGWTALYR
+214 SGSADGWTALYR

-231 MPETAETAEMTEAP
+231 TAETGEIPEAMPAP
-245 EAVPTP
+245 ETVQ
-251 ETAKTPQETEADMR
+251 TPQETEASMR

-279 GQTITEKALQEITE
+279 GQTVTEKTIQEITE
-293 GTVQQTGPENNVET
+293 GAAQQISPDGSNET
-307 QRVSADVQRILG
+307 QQVSADVQRMLA
-319 FIERMELSPQEK
+319 FVERMELPPQEK
-331 AQLTEQFLQLA
+331 MQLTEQFLQLVQ
-342 KGGAEE
+342 GGTEHG
-348 DSFFKLAQNLLELAD
+348 SFFQLAEKLLELAD

-373 ELFSDKA
+373 EIFSDKA
-380 FQKLFTE
+380 FQKLLTE

-412 MDRQLKGL
+412 MNRQLRGL
-420 QMALDAGG
+420 LQALDTGG

-449 QINQMYSYI
+449 QINQMYSYV

-484 NDGKVSALL
+484 NDGRVSALL

-504 VYVTMESGKVATKFT
+504 VYVTLESGKVATKFT

-525 LDFLETHMDI
+525 LDFLEAHMDI

-542 RGYDCSVSMTTAE
+542 RGYDCSVSMMTAQ
-555 KKEPSAAGGLA
+555 KKEPPAAGGLA

-575 LVTRYAFDVRT
+575 LLTRYAFDVRT

>member
-9 GASRGESRVGEMTG
+9 GASRGENRVGEMPG
-23 RASTVAQNLHTA
+23 RSTLAQNLHTA
-35 EVNRQIRSLVPG
+35 DVNRQIRSLVPG

-60 EIQIRISEDMVLNA
+60 EIQIRISDDMVLNA
-74 KVDQSIHLDI
+74 RVDQNIHLDI

-94 NGAALSLSPLF
+94 NGSALSLSPLF

-144 RSSLQQIYREINS
+144 RGSLQQIYREINS

-176 NETNLQQMAAYRN
+176 NEANLQQMAAYRN
-189 MNHQLLNAISDVLE
+189 MNHQLLHSISDVLE

-214 SGNTDGWTALYR
+214 SGNADGWTALYR

-231 MPETAETAEMTEAP
+231 TAETGEIPEAMPAP
-245 EAVPTP
+245 ETVQ
-251 ETAKTPQETEADMR
+251 TPQETEASMR

-279 GQTITEKALQEITE
+279 GQTVTEKTIQEITE
-293 GTVQQTGPENNVET
+293 GAAQQISPDGSNET
-307 QRVSADVQRILG
+307 QQVSADVQRMLA
-319 FIERMELSPQEK
+319 FVERMELPPQEK
-331 AQLTEQFLQLA
+331 MQLTEQFLQLVQ
-342 KGGAEE
+342 GGTEHG
-348 DSFFKLAQNLLELAD
+348 SFFQLAEKLLELAD

-373 ELFSDKA
+373 EFFSDKA
-380 FQKLFTE
+380 FQKLLTE

-412 MDRQLKGL
+412 MNRQLRGML
-420 QMALDAGG
+420 QALDTGG

-449 QINQMYSYI
+449 QINQMYSYV

-484 NDGKVSALL
+484 NDGRVSALL

-504 VYVTMESGKVATKFT
+504 VYVTLESGKVATKFT

-525 LDFLETHMDI
+525 LDFLEAHMDI

-542 RGYDCSVSMTTAE
+542 RGYDCSVSMMTAE
-555 KKEPSAAGGLA
+555 KKEPPAAGGLA

-575 LVTRYAFDVRT
+575 LLTRYAFDVRT

>member
-9 GASRGESRVGEMTG
+9 GASRGENRVGEMPG
-23 RASTVAQNLHTA
+23 RSTLAQNLHTA
-35 EVNRQIRSLVPG
+35 DVNRQIRSLVPG

-60 EIQIRISEDMVLNA
+60 EIQIRISDDMVLNA
-74 KVDQSIHLDI
+74 RVDQNIHLDI

-94 NGAALSLSPLF
+94 NGSALSLSPLF

-144 RSSLQQIYREINS
+144 RGSLQQIYREINS

-176 NETNLQQMAAYRN
+176 NEANLQQMAAYRN
-189 MNHQLLNAISDVLE
+189 MNHQLLHSISDVLE

-214 SGNTDGWTALYR
+214 SGNADGWTALYR

-231 MPETAETAEMTEAP
+231 TAETGEIPEAMPAP
-245 EAVPTP
+245 ETVQ
-251 ETAKTPQETEADMR
+251 TPQETEASMR

-279 GQTITEKALQEITE
+279 GQTVTEKTIQEITE
-293 GTVQQTGPENNVET
+293 GAAQQISPDGSNET
-307 QRVSADVQRILG
+307 QQVSADVQRMLA
-319 FIERMELSPQEK
+319 FVERMELPPQEK
-331 AQLTEQFLQLA
+331 MQLTEQFLQLVQ
-342 KGGAEE
+342 GGTEHG
-348 DSFFKLAQNLLELAD
+348 SFFQLAEKLLELAD

-373 ELFSDKA
+373 EIFSDKA
-380 FQKLFTE
+380 FQKLLTE

-412 MDRQLKGL
+412 MNRQLRGL
-420 QMALDAGG
+420 LQALDTGG

-449 QINQMYSYI
+449 QINQMYSYV

-484 NDGKVSALL
+484 NDGRVSALL

-504 VYVTMESGKVATKFT
+504 VYVTLESGKVATKFT

-525 LDFLETHMDI
+525 LDFLEAHMDI

-542 RGYDCSVSMTTAE
+542 RGYDCSVSMMTAE
-555 KKEPSAAGGLA
+555 KKEPPAAGGLA

-575 LVTRYAFDVRT
+575 LLTRYAFDVRT

>member
-9 GASRGESRVGEMTG
+9 GASRGEGRVGEMTG
-23 RASTVAQNLHTA
+23 RASAVAQNLHTA
-35 EVNRQIRSLVPG
+35 DVNRQIRSLVPG

-74 KVDQSIHLDI
+74 RVDQSIHLDI

-94 NGAALSLSPLF
+94 NGTALSLSPLF

-130 SMTKQLMEAGLPVN
+130 SMTKQLMEAGQPVN

-157 FPEYEVSDVIN
+157 FPGYEVSDVIN

-176 NETNLQQMAAYRN
+176 NEANLQQMAAYRN
-189 MNHQLLNAISDVLE
+189 RNHQLLNAISDVLE
-203 LLPQAAEAMQE
+203 LLPEAAEAMRE

-231 MPETAETAEMTEAP
+231 MAETAGTADAPETLLKPETAQ
-245 EAVPTP
+245 
-251 ETAKTPQETEADMR
+251 TPQEIEESMR
-265 QAASEIAQRSLPEA
+265 QTASGIVQRSLPETD
-279 GQTITEKALQEITE
+279 QTAVGKTVQEIAEDALQQIS
-293 GTVQQTGPENNVET
+293 PEDSQEA
-307 QRVSADVQRILG
+307 QKVSADIQRMLG
-319 FIERMELSPQEK
+319 FTERMELSPQEK
-331 AQLTEQFLQLA
+331 LQLTEQFLQLVQ
-342 KGGAEE
+342 GDTETG
-348 DSFFKLAQNLLELAD
+348 SFFKLAGQLLELAD

-373 ELFSDKA
+373 ELFSDKT
-380 FQKLFTE
+380 FQKLLTE
-387 QLKEQWTLRPEEVAQ
+387 QLREQWTLRPEEVAQ
-402 SEKVEELYRR
+402 SGKVEELYRR
-412 MDRQLKGL
+412 MNRQLRGL
-420 QMALDAGG
+420 QLALETGG
-428 QGESAAFKAV
+428 QGESTAFKTVA
-438 TNLSQNLDFMN
+438 NLSQNLDFMN

-458 QLPLQLKGSDAHG
+458 QLPLQMKGSDAHG

-484 NDGKVSALL
+484 NDGRVSALL
-493 HLDMEHLGALD
+493 HLDMEHLGTLD
-504 VYVTMESGKVATKFT
+504 VYVTLESGKVATRFT

-525 LDFLETHMDI
+525 LDFLEAHMDI

-542 RGYDCSVSMTTAE
+542 RGYDCSVSMTTGE

-575 LVTRYAFDVRT
+575 LLTRYAFDVRT

>member
-23 RASTVAQNLHTA
+23 RATVAQNLHTA
-35 EVNRQIRSLVPG
+35 DVNRQIRSLVPG

-144 RSSLQQIYREINS
+144 RNSLQQIYREINS

-203 LLPQAAEAMQE
+203 LLPQSAEAMQE
-214 SGNTDGWTALYR
+214 SGNADGWTALYR
-226 ALLPQ
+226 ALLPE
-231 MPETAETAEMTEAP
+231 MAETAEMAEAP

-251 ETAKTPQETEADMR
+251 ETAQTPQATEEGIR
-265 QAASEIAQRSLPEA
+265 QAASEIAQGSLPEA
-279 GQTITEKALQEITE
+279 GQTTAEKFVQEITE
-293 GTVQQTGPENNVET
+293 GTVQQTSPENNQET
-307 QRVSADVQRILG
+307 QRVGADVQRMLG
-319 FIERMELSPQEK
+319 LIERMELSSQEK
-331 AQLTEQFLQLA
+331 TQLTEQFLQLA
-342 KGGAEE
+342 QDGTEKG
-348 DSFFKLAQNLLELAD
+348 SFFKLAQNLLELAD

-373 ELFSDKA
+373 EIFSDKA

-387 QLKEQWTLRPEEVAQ
+387 QLKEQWTLRPEDVAQ

-420 QMALDAGG
+420 QLALDTGG

-504 VYVTMESGKVATKFT
+504 VYVTLESGKVATKFT

-525 LDFLETHMDI
+525 LDFLEAHMDI

>member
-23 RASTVAQNLHTA
+23 RATVAQNLHTA
-35 EVNRQIRSLVPG
+35 DVNRQIRSLVPG

-144 RSSLQQIYREINS
+144 RNSLQQIYREINS

-214 SGNTDGWTALYR
+214 SGSTDGWTALYR

-231 MPETAETAEMTEAP
+231 MAEAP

-251 ETAKTPQETEADMR
+251 ETAQTPQEIEEGMR
-265 QAASEIAQRSLPEA
+265 QAASEIARRSLPEA
-279 GQTITEKALQEITE
+279 GQATLEKTVLEIAE
-293 GTVQQTGPENNVET
+293 GTVQQTSTENSQEP
-307 QRVSADVQRILG
+307 QRVGADVQRMLG
-319 FIERMELSPQEK
+319 LIERMELSPQEK
-331 AQLTEQFLQLA
+331 TQLTEQFLQLA
-342 KGGAEE
+342 QDGTEKG
-348 DSFFKLAQNLLELAD
+348 SFFKLAQNLLELAD

-373 ELFSDKA
+373 EIFSDKA

-387 QLKEQWTLRPEEVAQ
+387 QLKEQWTLRPEDVAQ

-420 QMALDAGG
+420 QLALDTGG

-458 QLPLQLKGSDAHG
+458 QLPLQLKDSDAHG

-504 VYVTMESGKVATKFT
+504 VYVTLESGKVATKFT

-525 LDFLETHMDI
+525 LDFLEAHMDI

>member
-9 GASRGESRVGEMTG
+9 GASRGEGRVGELTG

-35 EVNRQIRSLVPG
+35 DVNRQIRSLVPG

-74 KVDQSIHLDI
+74 RVDQSIHLDI

-94 NGAALSLSPLF
+94 NGTALSLSPLF

-157 FPEYEVSDVIN
+157 FPGYEVSDVIN

-176 NETNLQQMAAYRN
+176 NEANLQQMAAYRN
-189 MNHQLLNAISDVLE
+189 RNHQLLNAISDVLE
-203 LLPQAAEAMQE
+203 LLPEAAEAMRE

-231 MPETAETAEMTEAP
+231 MAETAEASETLL
-245 EAVPTP
+245 TP
-251 ETAKTPQETEADMR
+251 ETAQTPQETGEGLR
-265 QAASEIAQRSLPEA
+265 QMVSGIAQGSLPEA
-279 GQTITEKALQEITE
+279 DQTAAGKAVQEIAEGALQQIS
-293 GTVQQTGPENNVET
+293 PEDSQEA
-307 QRVSADVQRILG
+307 QKVSADMQRLLG
-319 FIERMELSPQEK
+319 FTERMELSPQEK
-331 AQLTEQFLQLA
+331 LQLTEQFLQLA
-342 KGGAEE
+342 QGDTEKG
-348 DSFFKLAQNLLELAD
+348 SFFKLAGQLLELAD

-373 ELFSDKA
+373 ELFSDKT

-387 QLKEQWTLRPEEVAQ
+387 QLREQWTLRPEEVAQ
-402 SEKVEELYRR
+402 SGKIEELYRR
-412 MDRQLKGL
+412 MNRQLRGL
-420 QMALDAGG
+420 QLALETGG

-438 TNLSQNLDFMN
+438 ANLSQNLDFMN

-458 QLPLQLKGSDAHG
+458 QLPLQLKGSEAHG

-484 NDGKVSALL
+484 NDGRISALL
-493 HLDMEHLGALD
+493 HLDMEHLGALE
-504 VYVTMESGKVATKFT
+504 VYVTLESGKVATRFT

-525 LDFLETHMDI
+525 LDFLEAHMDI

-555 KKEPSAAGGLA
+555 RKEPSAAGGLA
-566 PLLQQTGGG
+566 PLLQQTGGS
-575 LVTRYAFDVRT
+575 LLTRYAFDVRT

>member
-23 RASTVAQNLHTA
+23 RATVAQNLHTA
-35 EVNRQIRSLVPG
+35 DVNRQIRSLVPG

-144 RSSLQQIYREINS
+144 RNSLQQIYREINS

-203 LLPQAAEAMQE
+203 LLPQSAEAMQE
-214 SGNTDGWTALYR
+214 SGSTDGWTALYR
-226 ALLPQ
+226 ALLSQ
-231 MPETAETAEMTEAP
+231 MAETAEMAEAP

-251 ETAKTPQETEADMR
+251 ETAQTPQEIEEGMR
-265 QAASEIAQRSLPEA
+265 QAASEIARRSLPEA
-279 GQTITEKALQEITE
+279 GQATLEKTVLEIAE
-293 GTVQQTGPENNVET
+293 GTVQQTSTENSQEP
-307 QRVSADVQRILG
+307 QRVGADVQRMLG
-319 FIERMELSPQEK
+319 LIERMELSPHEK
-331 AQLTEQFLQLA
+331 TQLTEQFLQLA
-342 KGGAEE
+342 QSGMEKG
-348 DSFFKLAQNLLELAD
+348 SFFKLAQNLLVLAD

-373 ELFSDKA
+373 EIFSAKA
-380 FQKLFTE
+380 FQKLITE

-412 MDRQLKGL
+412 MNRQLKGL
-420 QMALDAGG
+420 QLALDTGG

-504 VYVTMESGKVATKFT
+504 VYVTLESGKVATKFT

-525 LDFLETHMDI
+525 LDFLEAHMDI

>member
-23 RASTVAQNLHTA
+23 RATVAQNLHTA
-35 EVNRQIRSLVPG
+35 DVNRQIRSLVPG

-157 FPEYEVSDVIN
+157 FPEYEASDVIN

-214 SGNTDGWTALYR
+214 SGSTDGWTALYR

-231 MPETAETAEMTEAP
+231 MAEAP

-251 ETAKTPQETEADMR
+251 ETAQTPQEIEEGMR
-265 QAASEIAQRSLPEA
+265 QAASEIARRSLPEA
-279 GQTITEKALQEITE
+279 GQATLEKTVLEIAE
-293 GTVQQTGPENNVET
+293 GTVQQTSTENSQEP
-307 QRVSADVQRILG
+307 QRVGADVQRMLG

-331 AQLTEQFLQLA
+331 TQLTEQFLQLA
-342 KGGAEE
+342 QDGTEKG
-348 DSFFKLAQNLLELAD
+348 SFFKLAQNLLELAD

-373 ELFSDKA
+373 EIFSDKA

-387 QLKEQWTLRPEEVAQ
+387 QLKEQWTLRPEDVAQ

-420 QMALDAGG
+420 QLALDTGG

-525 LDFLETHMDI
+525 LDFLEAHMDI

>member
-9 GASRGESRVGEMTG
+9 GASRGEGRVGELTG

-35 EVNRQIRSLVPG
+35 DVNRQIRSLVPG

-74 KVDQSIHLDI
+74 RVDQSIHLDI

-94 NGAALSLSPLF
+94 NGTALSLSPLF

-157 FPEYEVSDVIN
+157 FPGYEVSDVIN
-168 LHRLQLPV
+168 LHRLQMPV
-176 NETNLQQMAAYRN
+176 NEANLQQMAAYRN
-189 MNHQLLNAISDVLE
+189 GNHQLLNAISDVLE
-203 LLPQAAEAMQE
+203 LLPEAAEAMRE

-231 MPETAETAEMTEAP
+231 MAETAEAP
-245 EAVPTP
+245 ETLLTP
-251 ETAKTPQETEADMR
+251 ETAQTPQETGESLR
-265 QAASEIAQRSLPEA
+265 QMASGTAQGSLPEA
-279 GQTITEKALQEITE
+279 DQTAAGKTVQEIAEGALQQIS
-293 GTVQQTGPENNVET
+293 PEDSQEA
-307 QRVSADVQRILG
+307 QKVSADMQRLLG
-319 FIERMELSPQEK
+319 FTERMELSPQEK
-331 AQLTEQFLQLA
+331 RQLTEQFLQLA
-342 KGGAEE
+342 QGDTETG
-348 DSFFKLAQNLLELAD
+348 SFFKLAGQLLELAD

-373 ELFSDKA
+373 ELFSDKT

-387 QLKEQWTLRPEEVAQ
+387 QLREQWTLRPEEVAQ
-402 SEKVEELYRR
+402 SGKVEELYRR
-412 MDRQLKGL
+412 MNRQLRGL
-420 QMALDAGG
+420 QLALETGG
-428 QGESAAFKAV
+428 QGESTAFGAV
-438 TNLSQNLDFMN
+438 ANLSQNLDFMN

-484 NDGKVSALL
+484 NDGRVSALL
-493 HLDMEHLGALD
+493 HLDMEHLGTLD
-504 VYVTMESGKVATKFT
+504 VYVTLESGKVATRFT

-525 LDFLETHMDI
+525 LDFLEAHMDI

-542 RGYDCSVSMTTAE
+542 RGYDCSVSMTTGE

-575 LVTRYAFDVRT
+575 LLTRYAFDVRT

>member
-9 GASRGESRVGEMTG
+9 GASRGENRVGEMPG
-23 RASTVAQNLHTA
+23 RSTLAQNLHTA
-35 EVNRQIRSLVPG
+35 DVNRQIRSLVPG

-60 EIQIRISEDMVLNA
+60 EIQIRISDDMVLNA
-74 KVDQSIHLDI
+74 RVDQNIHLDI

-94 NGAALSLSPLF
+94 NGSALSLSPLF

-144 RSSLQQIYREINS
+144 RGSLQQIYREINS

-176 NETNLQQMAAYRN
+176 NEANLQQMAAYRN
-189 MNHQLLNAISDVLE
+189 MNHQLLHSISDVLE

-214 SGNTDGWTALYR
+214 SGNADGWTALYR

-231 MPETAETAEMTEAP
+231 TAETGEIPEAMPAP
-245 EAVPTP
+245 ETVQ
-251 ETAKTPQETEADMR
+251 TPQETEASMR

-279 GQTITEKALQEITE
+279 GQTVTEKTIQEITE
-293 GTVQQTGPENNVET
+293 GAAQQISPDGSNET
-307 QRVSADVQRILG
+307 QQVSADVQRMLA
-319 FIERMELSPQEK
+319 FMERMELPPQEK
-331 AQLTEQFLQLA
+331 MQLTEQFLQLVQ
-342 KGGAEE
+342 GGTEHGNFFQLAE
-348 DSFFKLAQNLLELAD
+348 KLLELAD

-373 ELFSDKA
+373 EIFSDKA
-380 FQKLFTE
+380 FQKLLTE

-412 MDRQLKGL
+412 MNRQLRGL
-420 QMALDAGG
+420 LQALDTGG

-449 QINQMYSYI
+449 QINQMYSYV

-484 NDGKVSALL
+484 NDGRVSALL

-504 VYVTMESGKVATKFT
+504 VYVTLESGKVATKFT

-525 LDFLETHMDI
+525 LDFLEAHMDI

-542 RGYDCSVSMTTAE
+542 RGYDCSVSMMTAE
-555 KKEPSAAGGLA
+555 KKEPPAAGGLA

-575 LVTRYAFDVRT
+575 LLTRYAFDVRT

>member
-9 GASRGESRVGEMTG
+9 GASRGDNRVGEMPG
-23 RASTVAQNLHTA
+23 RSTLAQNLHTA
-35 EVNRQIRSLVPG
+35 DVNRQIRSLVPG

-60 EIQIRISEDMVLNA
+60 EIQIRISDDMVLNA
-74 KVDQSIHLDI
+74 RVDQNIHLDI

-94 NGAALSLSPLF
+94 NGSALSLSPLF

-144 RSSLQQIYREINS
+144 RGSLLQIYREINS

-176 NETNLQQMAAYRN
+176 NEANLQQMAAYRN
-189 MNHQLLNAISDVLE
+189 MNHQLLHSISDVLE
-203 LLPQAAEAMQE
+203 LLPQSAEAMQE
-214 SGNTDGWTALYR
+214 SGNADGWTALYR

-231 MPETAETAEMTEAP
+231 TAETGEIPEAMPAP
-245 EAVPTP
+245 ETVQ
-251 ETAKTPQETEADMR
+251 TPQETEASMR

-279 GQTITEKALQEITE
+279 GQTVTEKTIQEITE
-293 GTVQQTGPENNVET
+293 GAAQQISPDGSNET
-307 QRVSADVQRILG
+307 QQVSADVQRMLA
-319 FIERMELSPQEK
+319 FVERMELPPQEK
-331 AQLTEQFLQLA
+331 MQLTEQFLQLVQ
-342 KGGAEE
+342 GGTEHG
-348 DSFFKLAQNLLELAD
+348 SFFQLAEKLLELAD

-373 ELFSDKA
+373 EIFSDKA
-380 FQKLFTE
+380 FQKLLTE

-412 MDRQLKGL
+412 MNRQLRGL
-420 QMALDAGG
+420 LQALDTGG

-449 QINQMYSYI
+449 QINQMYSYV

-484 NDGKVSALL
+484 NDGRVSALL

-504 VYVTMESGKVATKFT
+504 VYVTLESGKVATKFT

-525 LDFLETHMDI
+525 LDFLEAHMDI

-542 RGYDCSVSMTTAE
+542 RGYDCSVSMMTAE
-555 KKEPSAAGGLA
+555 KKEPPAAGGLA

-575 LVTRYAFDVRT
+575 LLTRYAFDVRT

>member
-9 GASRGESRVGEMTG
+9 GASRGDNRVGEMPG
-23 RASTVAQNLHTA
+23 RSTLAQNLHTA
-35 EVNRQIRSLVPG
+35 DVNRQIRSLVPG

-60 EIQIRISEDMVLNA
+60 EIQIRISDDMVLNA
-74 KVDQSIHLDI
+74 RVDQNIHLDI

-94 NGAALSLSPLF
+94 NGSALSLSPLF

-144 RSSLQQIYREINS
+144 RGSLQQIYREINS

-176 NETNLQQMAAYRN
+176 NEANLQQMAAYRN
-189 MNHQLLNAISDVLE
+189 MNHQLLHSISDVLE

-214 SGNTDGWTALYR
+214 SGNADGWTALYR

-231 MPETAETAEMTEAP
+231 TAETGEIPEAMPAP
-245 EAVPTP
+245 ETVQ
-251 ETAKTPQETEADMR
+251 TPQETEASMR

-279 GQTITEKALQEITE
+279 GQTVTEKTIQEITE
-293 GTVQQTGPENNVET
+293 GAAQQISPDGSNET
-307 QRVSADVQRILG
+307 QQVSADVQRMLA
-319 FIERMELSPQEK
+319 FVERMELPPQEK
-331 AQLTEQFLQLA
+331 MQLTEQFLQLVQ
-342 KGGAEE
+342 GGTEHG
-348 DSFFKLAQNLLELAD
+348 SFFQLAEKLLELAD

-373 ELFSDKA
+373 EIFSDKA
-380 FQKLFTE
+380 FQKLLTE

-412 MDRQLKGL
+412 MNRQLRGL
-420 QMALDAGG
+420 LQALDTGG

-449 QINQMYSYI
+449 QINQMYSYV

-484 NDGKVSALL
+484 NDGRVSALL

-504 VYVTMESGKVATKFT
+504 VYVTLESGKVATKFT

-525 LDFLETHMDI
+525 LDFLEAHMDI

-542 RGYDCSVSMTTAE
+542 RGYDCSVSMMTAE
-555 KKEPSAAGGLA
+555 KKEPPAAGGLA

-575 LVTRYAFDVRT
+575 LLTRYAFDVRT

>member
-9 GASRGESRVGEMTG
+9 GASRGEGRVGELTG

-35 EVNRQIRSLVPG
+35 DVNRQIRSLVPG

-74 KVDQSIHLDI
+74 RVDQSIHLDI

-94 NGAALSLSPLF
+94 NGTALSLSPLF

-157 FPEYEVSDVIN
+157 FPGYEVSDVIN
-168 LHRLQLPV
+168 LHRLQMPV
-176 NETNLQQMAAYRN
+176 NEANLQQMAAYRN
-189 MNHQLLNAISDVLE
+189 GNHQLLNAISDVLE
-203 LLPQAAEAMQE
+203 LLPEAAEAMRE

-231 MPETAETAEMTEAP
+231 MAETAEAP
-245 EAVPTP
+245 ETLLTP
-251 ETAKTPQETEADMR
+251 ETAQTPQETGESMR
-265 QAASEIAQRSLPEA
+265 QTASGIAQGSLPEA
-279 GQTITEKALQEITE
+279 DQTAAGKTVQEIAEGALQQIN
-293 GTVQQTGPENNVET
+293 PEDSQEA
-307 QRVSADVQRILG
+307 QKVSADMQRLLG
-319 FIERMELSPQEK
+319 FTERMELSPQEK
-331 AQLTEQFLQLA
+331 LQLTGQFLQLA
-342 KGGAEE
+342 QGDTETG
-348 DSFFKLAQNLLELAD
+348 SFFKLAGQLLELAD
-363 RGGQTGRAVR
+363 RGGQTGRAVS
-373 ELFSDKA
+373 ELFSDKT

-387 QLKEQWTLRPEEVAQ
+387 QLREQWTLRPEEIAQ
-402 SEKVEELYRR
+402 SGKVEELYRR
-412 MDRQLKGL
+412 MNRQLRGL
-420 QMALDAGG
+420 QLALEAGG

-438 TNLSQNLDFMN
+438 ANLSQNLDFMN

-471 DLYVYTNKRSLAE
+471 DLYVYTNKRSLAD
-484 NDGKVSALL
+484 NDGRVSALL
-493 HLDMEHLGALD
+493 HLDMEHLGALE
-504 VYVTMESGKVATKFT
+504 VYVTLESGKVATRFT

-525 LDFLETHMDI
+525 LDFLEAHMDI

-542 RGYDCSVSMTTAE
+542 RGYECSVSMTTAE
-555 KKEPSAAGGLA
+555 RKEPSAAGGLA
-566 PLLQQTGGG
+566 PLLQQTGGS
-575 LVTRYAFDVRT
+575 LLTRYAFDVRT